1 MSRRIIGLTGGIGTG
16 KSAIALDLDKV
27 YNIPILDADTY
38 AREAVSKDSPILEI
52 IKNRYGKQV
61 INADGSLNRSRLGEI
76 IFNNPAEKQWLEQ
89 QIHPYVRHRIETE
102 LTEINA
108 EVVVAMIPLLFEA
121 KMQDLV
127 TETWVV
133 YCSFDQQLKRVMER
147 DELSEKEARSRIN
160 AQMPLADKI
169 ALADI
174 VIDNSGNIEEL
185 KQQVEKGL
193 LTND

>member
-1 MSRRIIGLTGGIGTG
+1 MSQRIIGLTGGIGTG
-16 KSAIALDLDKV
+16 KSAIALYLDKA
-27 YNIPILDADTY
+27 YNIPILDADIY
-38 AREAVSKDSPILEI
+38 AREAVDKNSRILEA
-52 IKNRYGKQV
+52 IKNRYGNVV

-76 IFNNPAEKQWLEQ
+76 IFNDPAEKQWVEQ

-108 EVVVAMIPLLFEA
+108 DIIVVVIPLLFEA

-133 YCSFDQQLKRVMER
+133 YCSWQQQLKRVMER
-147 DELSEKEARSRIN
+147 DGLSEKEARSRIN
-160 AQMPLADKI
+160 AQMPLTDKI

-193 LTND
+193 